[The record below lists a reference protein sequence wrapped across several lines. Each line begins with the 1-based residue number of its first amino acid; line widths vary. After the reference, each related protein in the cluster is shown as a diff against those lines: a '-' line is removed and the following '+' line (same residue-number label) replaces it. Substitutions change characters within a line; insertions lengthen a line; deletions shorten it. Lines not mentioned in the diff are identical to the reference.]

1 MTTKMMTRER
11 METKLAKIS
20 MQLDELNITTADL
33 GQRLMDAQAAYT
45 ESMKTGERLVFT
57 REAFFMLH
65 EKLQKAEKTYGRKMD
80 EYRNL
85 RNYLNS

>member
-57 REAFFMLH
+57 REAFFMLN
-65 EKLQKAEKTYGRKMD
+65 EKLQKAEKTYGRKME